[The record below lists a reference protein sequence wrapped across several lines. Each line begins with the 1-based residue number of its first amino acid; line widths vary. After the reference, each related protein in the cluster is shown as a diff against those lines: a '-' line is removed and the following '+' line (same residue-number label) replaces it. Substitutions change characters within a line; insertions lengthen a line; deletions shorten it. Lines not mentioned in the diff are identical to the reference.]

1 MMKGSTDQA
10 KLTMMLELRTVANW
24 GRGRGA
30 GASWRGGA
38 APVPNLLP
46 DLMLA
51 AVTWVV
57 RFVKIH

>member
-1 MMKGSTDQA
+1 
-10 KLTMMLELRTVANW
+10 MMLELRIVANL